1 MAILSGSIS
10 KEFEIW
16 KDIVGYEGLYQ
27 ISNLGRVK
35 SLKRYV
41 PHFKG
46 GLKVVPERMKTIF
59 YQKDGRPRV
68 ELSKGNLNRKFF
80 VYRLVAQAFIPNP
93 NNYPCINH
101 KDENPAN
108 NSIENLEW
116 CTYKYNANYGTRGY
130 WISITKYKP
139 VGMFHPTLN
148 VLMRV
153 FDSGKEAAEFL
164 RVSRSCMTAAIDDD
178 NRKIKGYKFKF
189 I

>member
-93 NNYPCINH
+93 NNSSLH
-101 KDENPAN
+101 K
-108 NSIENLEW
+108 SQ
-116 CTYKYNANYGTRGY
+116 G
-130 WISITKYKP
+130 
-139 VGMFHPTLN
+139 
-148 VLMRV
+148 
-153 FDSGKEAAEFL
+153 
-164 RVSRSCMTAAIDDD
+164 
-178 NRKIKGYKFKF
+178 
-189 I
+189 

>member
-10 KEFEIW
+10 KEIEIW

-46 GLKVVPERMKTIF
+46 GLKVVPERIKTIF
-59 YQKDGRPRV
+59 YQKDGRPRG
-68 ELSKGNLNRKFF
+68 ELSKGNLNRKFL

-101 KDENPAN
+101 KDENPTN

-116 CTYKYNANYGTRGY
+116 CTHKYNMNYGTRTY
-130 WISITKYKP
+130 RTAIAKYKP
-139 VGMFHPTLN
+139 VGMYHPTLN

-153 FDSGKEAAEFL
+153 FDSVKEATCFL
-164 RVSRSCMTAAIDDD
+164 GVSRSCMTVAIDNN
-178 NRKIKGYKFKF
+178 NRKVKGYKFKF

>member
-1 MAILSGSIS
+1 MERYCRI
-10 KEFEIW
+10 
-16 KDIVGYEGLYQ
+16 YEGLYQ
-27 ISNLGRVK
+27 ISNSGRVK

-116 CTYKYNANYGTRGY
+116 CTYKYNANLWYKG
-130 WISITKYKP
+130 ISDFY
-139 VGMFHPTLN
+139 N
-148 VLMRV
+148 
-153 FDSGKEAAEFL
+153 
-164 RVSRSCMTAAIDDD
+164 
-178 NRKIKGYKFKF
+178 
-189 I
+189 

>member
-1 MAILSGSIS
+1 MAILSGSIPY
-10 KEFEIW
+10 ENEVW

-41 PHFKG
+41 NHPKG
-46 GLKVVPERMKTIF
+46 GVKVVPEKIKGLF

-68 ELSKGNLNRKFF
+68 ELSKGNLNRKFL

-101 KDENPAN
+101 KDENPTN

-116 CTYKYNANYGTRGY
+116 CTHKYNMNYGTRTHRTA
-130 WISITKYKP
+130 IAKYKP
-139 VGMFHPTLN
+139 VGMYYPTLN

-153 FDSGKEAAEFL
+153 FDSIKETSSYFSVTKSIVSKSL
-164 RVSRSCMTAAIDDD
+164 RSESKTV
-178 NRKIKGYKFKF
+178 KGYKLKF